1 MSKMALRNIFRQK
14 RRTLLTT
21 LTMFGGFV
29 LTMIAIGIS
38 DGSFNGM
45 IDKFTRN
52 GMGHI
57 QVHAKGYLDKPSL
70 HKVIP
75 DYLAAGAKIGRAPD
89 VEAWAPHVFSA
100 GLASA
105 GDKTAAAVLTGID
118 PVLENKALNFDK
130 KIYEGRPLAASPSKE
145 AAIGRGLAKILKA
158 KLGDD
163 LVFVTQ
169 GADGSLANERYR
181 LVGLIDSGNEIAD
194 RSSLV
199 LHISDAQELLVLE
212 GRAHEIAVVVPNLN
226 RVSRTVPKVEAA
238 LSDPLLSIEP
248 WQEFARSFY
257 MVMQAE
263 KKEDQVMLIIIFVIV
278 AIGVLN
284 TTLMSVLERRR
295 EHGLL
300 KALGTRPG
308 RLFRTIMHEVLLMAF
323 GSIVIGSAV
332 GTAVN
337 LYLSRHGFKF
347 SQPFTF
353 GGMVYDTITVEISAR
368 CYTVP
373 TLLVLAA
380 ACVVAVYPA
389 LKASRT
395 DPARSI
401 RFT

>member
-1 MSKMALRNIFRQK
+1 MSQMALRNILRQK
-14 RRTLLTT
+14 RRSLLTT

-29 LTMIAIGIS
+29 LTMIAIGIT
-38 DGSFNGM
+38 DGSFNNM
-45 IDKFTRN
+45 IDMFTRN

-75 DYLAAGAKIGRAPD
+75 DTLAAGARIGRAPG

-100 GLASA
+100 GLASV
-105 GDKTAAAVLTGID
+105 GEKTAAAVLTGID
-118 PVLENKALNFDK
+118 PALEKGALNFDK
-130 KIYEGRPLAASPSKE
+130 KIYEGRPLATSPAKE
-145 AAIGRGLAKILKA
+145 AAIGRGLAKTLKA

-181 LVGLIDSGNEIAD
+181 IVGLIDSGNEISD

-199 LHISDAQELLVLE
+199 LHIADAQELLVLE
-212 GRAHEIAVVVPNLN
+212 GRAHEIAVVVPKLG
-226 RVSRTVPKVEAA
+226 RVARTVPRIEAA
-238 LSDPLLSIEP
+238 LSDPLLSVEP
-248 WQEFARSFY
+248 WQEFARGFY
-257 MVMQAE
+257 KVMQAE
-263 KKEDQVMLIIIFVIV
+263 KKEDQVSLIVVFIIV

-308 RLFRTIMHEVLLMAF
+308 RLFRMIMNEVLLMAF
-323 GSIVIGSAV
+323 GSIAVGSAV

-337 LYLSRHGFKF
+337 LYLTRHGFKF

-353 GGMVYDTITVEISAR
+353 GGVVYDSIRVEISAR
-368 CYTVP
+368 CYVIP
-373 TLLVLAA
+373 TLLVLVAA
-380 ACVVAVYPA
+380 VIVAVYPA
-389 LKASRT
+389 LKAART
-395 DPARSI
+395 DPARSL